1 MAKTN
6 KIIIQCCLCGA
17 GTKKEQAPTVP
28 YTPEEISDQ
37 VVAVAKAGAS
47 IAHIHVRETKVID
60 GVTHE
65 GYKSMS
71 LQMFTE
77 TVELCRE
84 KCAKAGVDIIINL
97 TTSGGEYEDVK
108 RLQHLGAL
116 KPEMCSFDPNTLN
129 WANAYIFENSP
140 RFLNL
145 LAQEVVKHD
154 IKPEFEIFDTGHLD
168 SAMFYVKK
176 WGIPEPVHM
185 QFIMG
190 VGGAMP
196 GTAENLAFLVG
207 KLLRARRGP
216 SPASAGLTCPCCWP
230 ALPWAATVCAS
241 ALRTTSTCPRALSP
255 RTCSSLSAPSNSPS
269 SPAAK
274 SPRPTTRAKFSA
286 SSATACATR
295 RRTNRPSK
303 DNMQTTPG
311 AAQRGDRRTKA
322 IERKIEIAEG

>member
-1 MAKTN
+1 MAKSN

-37 VVAVAKAGAS
+37 VVEVAKAGAA
-47 IAHIHVRETKVID
+47 IAHIHVREDKVVD
-60 GVTHE
+60 GKLQV

-71 LQMFTE
+71 LQKFTE

-84 KCAKAGVDIIINL
+84 KCNKAGVDIIINL
-97 TTSGGEYEDVK
+97 TTSGGEYEDYK

-116 KPEMCSFDPNTLN
+116 RPEMCSFDPNTLN

-145 LAQEVVKHD
+145 LAQEVVKYD
-154 IKPEFEIFDTGHLD
+154 IKPEFEIFDTGHID
-168 SAMFYVKK
+168 SAMYYVKK

-207 KLLRARRGP
+207 KLPEGATWSVSGIGRAHMP
-216 SPASAGLTCPCCWP
+216 MMLAGL
-230 ALPWAATVCAS
+230 ALGCDGLRVGLEDNIYLSKGVVATNVQ
-241 ALRTTSTCPRALSP
+241 LVQRAVELSKLAG
-255 RTCSSLSAPSNSPS
+255 REI
-269 SPAAK
+269 
-274 SPRPTTRAKFSA
+274 
-286 SSATACATR
+286 ATADDAREILGIKRHCLRDEKTYEP
-295 RRTNRPSK
+295 TF
-303 DNMQTTPG
+303 
-311 AAQRGDRRTKA
+311 KA
-322 IERKIEIAEG
+322 

>member
-207 KLLRARRGP
+207 KLPAGATWSVSGIGRAHMP
-216 SPASAGLTCPCCWP
+216 MMLAGL
-230 ALPWAATVCAS
+230 ALGCDGLRVGLEDNIYLSKGVIATNVQ
-241 ALRTTSTCPRALSP
+241 LVERAVELSKLAG
-255 RTCSSLSAPSNSPS
+255 REI
-269 SPAAK
+269 
-274 SPRPTTRAKFSA
+274 
-286 SSATACATR
+286 ATADDAR
-295 RRTNRPSK
+295 
-303 DNMQTTPG
+303 
-311 AAQRGDRRTKA
+311 
-322 IERKIEIAEG
+322 EILGIKRNCLRDEKTYEPTFKG